1 MTLQLLPTEDKNLL
15 CMYDNCEDKSNEIF
29 ILEYIILVSVN
40 QVCLCYI
47 TKIMYILFKSFN

>member
-29 ILEYIILVSVN
+29 ILEYIILVSVKHMFMLHHKN
-40 QVCLCYI
+40 NVVHTI
-47 TKIMYILFKSFN
+47 